1 MMDKNTGKYEFFVIH
16 YDMAKLNDII
26 FQILKF
32 INQWMMKNIS
42 LKIIVLIYEIL
53 LKTKNAA
60 NLLQNL
66 KKKTN

>member
-60 NLLQNL
+60 N
-66 KKKTN
+66 

>member
-1 MMDKNTGKYEFFVIH
+1 MDKNTGKYELFVIH
-16 YDMAKLNDII
+16 YNMAKLNDIV

-60 NLLQNL
+60 N
-66 KKKTN
+66 

>member
-1 MMDKNTGKYEFFVIH
+1 MDKNTGKYEFFVIH

>member
-1 MMDKNTGKYEFFVIH
+1 MDKNTGKYEFFVIH

-60 NLLQNL
+60 N
-66 KKKTN
+66 

>member
-1 MMDKNTGKYEFFVIH
+1 MDKNTGKYEFFVIH
-16 YDMAKLNDII
+16 YDIAKLNDIV

-60 NLLQNL
+60 N
-66 KKKTN
+66 

>member
-16 YDMAKLNDII
+16 YDIAKLNDIV

-60 NLLQNL
+60 N
-66 KKKTN
+66 